1 MNIPNPGTAALCLLA
16 LAAACA
22 TATTDTT
29 SPAAAPEA
37 AEPPATTPATTSADY
52 NPADARFL
60 QGMIP
65 HHAQALVMTELVAER
80 TNTEGVRLMAERIAV
95 SQGSEISLMQ
105 SWLRDHGAS
114 VPAGEPHRHGGGMLM
129 PGMLTQTQIDDLAAS
144 SGSDFDR
151 LFLAGMIQHH
161 QGAITMVEE
170 LFGTPGA
177 GQGSAIYHIAAEIDA
192 TQRAEIA
199 RMRRVLATLPPASSG
214 R

>member
-1 MNIPNPGTAALCLLA
+1 MKTSRFPTVATGLLSVF
-16 LAAACA
+16 AACA
-22 TATTDTT
+22 TATPDTPPT
-29 SPAAAPEA
+29 AAAPEA
-37 AEPPATTPATTSADY
+37 AEQPAPTPAPADY
-52 NPADARFL
+52 NQADARFL

-65 HHAQALVMTELVAER
+65 HHAQALVMTHLVAER
-80 TNTEGVRLMAERIAV
+80 TDTEAVRLMAERIEV
-95 SQGSEISLMQ
+95 SQGSEIALMQ
-105 SWLRDHGAS
+105 DWLRDHGAS

-129 PGMLTQTQIDDLAAS
+129 PGMLTQAQIDELAAS
-144 SGSDFDR
+144 NGSDFDR
-151 LFLAGMIQHH
+151 LFLAGMISHH

-177 GQGSAIYHIAAEIDA
+177 GQGSAIYHIASEIDA

>member
-1 MNIPNPGTAALCLLA
+1 MNIPNPRTTALCLLA

-37 AEPPATTPATTSADY
+37 AERPAPTPAPADY
-52 NPADARFL
+52 NQADARFL

-65 HHAQALVMTELVAER
+65 HHAQALVMTDLVAER
-80 TNTEGVRLMAERIAV
+80 TNTEGVRLMAERIEV
-95 SQGSEISLMQ
+95 SQGSEIALMQ
-105 SWLRDHGAS
+105 SWLRDHGAM
-114 VPAGEPHRHGGGMLM
+114 VPAGEPHPHGGGMLM
-129 PGMLTQTQIDDLAAS
+129 PGMLTQTQIERLAES

-161 QGAITMVEE
+161 EGAITMVEE
-170 LFGTPGA
+170 LFGTPGG
-177 GQGSAIYHIAAEIDA
+177 GQGSAIYHIASEIDA